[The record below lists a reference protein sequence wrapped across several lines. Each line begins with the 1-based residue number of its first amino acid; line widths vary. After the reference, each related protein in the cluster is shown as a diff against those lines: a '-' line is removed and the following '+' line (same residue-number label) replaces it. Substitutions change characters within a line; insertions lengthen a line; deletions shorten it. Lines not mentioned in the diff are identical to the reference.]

1 ADGALKDRGNYE
13 LYDDEVLGPFP
24 ADWFTRQ
31 GRVVLTGEY
40 GGKAGFRH
48 VLDGLGLEVADGE
61 EDLVFSLV
69 QRCASATGKPLTED
83 EPGVTQQVG
92 QTVQQ
97 AAEQAWARASHA
109 PEGGAGGRQSTR
121 QARSG

>member
-1 ADGALKDRGNYE
+1 MRGRTG
-13 LYDDEVLGPFP
+13 VLATVGP
-24 ADWFTRQ
+24 
-31 GRVVLTGEY
+31 
-40 GGKAGFRH
+40 
-48 VLDGLGLEVADGE
+48 VAVGVM
-61 EDLVFSLV
+61 LAFGWNLA
-69 QRCASATGKPLTED
+69 ASQPQYAAED

-109 PEGGAGGRQSTR
+109 PEDGVSGRQGTR